1 MNIYLELIV
10 ESIELLK
17 YLCSLFRRVEGPFL
31 IITCISAGS
40 LVTYSD
46 HLHSG
51 SLRKRSTTKKNLSL
65 CRTAKIKIIIKDEK

>member
-1 MNIYLELIV
+1 MNIFLVQKV

-51 SLRKRSTTKKNLSL
+51 SLRKRSTSKKPMFVSS
-65 CRTAKIKIIIKDEK
+65 T